1 MDGISSMELQ
11 TRSHAE
17 VCDLLL
23 PRLWRTPAKL
33 EEEEEKKKR
42 EEEEKK
48 AADESF
54 QSASADRE
62 EVSTLKNKLIAC
74 QEENSGP

>member
-33 EEEEEKKKR
+33 EDEEEKKR